1 LKAENGHGRSKG
13 CGIVLYQSPKEAF
26 RAIRELNESVLDGRT
41 IFVRE
46 DRETEAS
53 SSSLG
58 PTTNQD
64 HRNNGGRG
72 SGSSGGRRDDDYPN
86 DNYGNND
93 NEEDGCQLF
102 VGNLSFDTSWQ
113 DLKDLFRTYGTVDH
127 ADHIE
132 GSDGRKKGFGIVTF
146 SSARDAAVAIRRLD
160 GADFQGRTL
169 QVRLDQR
176 RKREDGA
183 RTATTSTSTTRTTTR
198 EPEDGGGGARQVY
211 VGNLSYETS
220 WQDLKDLFRKDG
232 TVEHADHIE
241 GSDGR
246 KKGFGIVTFSNPK
259 AAAGAIRRLDGFEFQ
274 GRTLDVRLDHG
285 GRRNTTTTTT
295 AKPEDHPPA
304 GKNSNKVSSTRSSS
318 DKPSGASSSSC
329 QLFVGNLSYET
340 SWQDLKDHFRK
351 CGPIDH
357 AEVMEGP
364 DGRKKGFGILT
375 FAKAKD
381 AAVAIRQLDGAD
393 FQGRALDVRLD
404 RRQPDAST
412 FAKRDN
418 TRTRGRD
425 TTGSPKRTR
434 TNSTQGRRATGKVNE
449 RKPEPYDKEDALGS
463 ALKSSR

>member
-46 DRETEAS
+46 DREMEAS

-198 EPEDGGGGARQVY
+198 D
-211 VGNLSYETS
+211 
-220 WQDLKDLFRKDG
+220 
-232 TVEHADHIE
+232 
-241 GSDGR
+241 
-246 KKGFGIVTFSNPK
+246 
-259 AAAGAIRRLDGFEFQ
+259 
-274 GRTLDVRLDHG
+274 
-285 GRRNTTTTTT
+285 
-295 AKPEDHPPA
+295 
-304 GKNSNKVSSTRSSS
+304 SNKVSSTRSSS